1 MKIQFLK
8 NQNLK
13 VRIEIIERVS
23 NEKPK
28 RFSEGLNESVQMKN
42 NSKDFR

>member
-1 MKIQFLK
+1 MKIQFLN

-23 NEKPK
+23 
-28 RFSEGLNESVQMKN
+28 EGLNESVQMKN
-42 NSKDFR
+42 DSKDFR